1 MINALTVDVEDYFM
15 VAAFSDVIPADHW
28 DKYECRLGAVMPRLL
43 DLLDRYCVKG
53 TFFVLGWVAERFP
66 HLVRDIHGRGHEVAC
81 HSYRHRLVYEQTPA
95 QFREDTRKAKGI
107 LENILGEPILGYR
120 APSYS
125 VTNASLWAL
134 NILSEEGF
142 EYDSSVYPVRH
153 DRYGIPGF
161 GRFPR
166 RMEGN
171 GGEGIVEI
179 PPSTVRILGMTLPF
193 GGGGYLR
200 LFPASWT
207 EWALRD
213 LNGREEQPAI
223 VYVHPWEMD
232 PDPPRM
238 QGNAVSVFR
247 HYVNIGTTE
256 EKLSR
261 LLRGFGF
268 GPMRQVFERYFQYKN
283 DRQG

>member
-15 VAAFSDVIPADHW
+15 VSAFSNVISVDHW
-28 DKYECRLGAVMPRLL
+28 DRYECRLGAVMPRLL
-43 DLLDRYCVKG
+43 DLLDRYGVKG
-53 TFFVLGWVAERFP
+53 TFFVLGWVAERYP
-66 HLVRDIHGRGHEVAC
+66 DIVREIRGRGHEVAC
-81 HSYRHRLVYEQTPA
+81 HSHRHRLVYEQTPG
-95 QFREDTRKAKGI
+95 QFREDTRKAKRI
-107 LENILGEPILGYR
+107 LEDILGEPIRGYR

-125 VTNASLWAL
+125 VTTASLWAL
-134 NILSEEGF
+134 DILAEEGF

-166 RMEGN
+166 RVEGN
-171 GGEGIVEI
+171 GAGGIVEI

-200 LFPASWT
+200 LFPVGWT

-213 LNGREEQPAI
+213 LNGREGQPAV

-238 QGNAVSVFR
+238 RGSAFSEFR

-268 GPMRQVFERYFQYKN
+268 GPMRQVFERHLQ
-283 DRQG
+283 

>member
-1 MINALTVDVEDYFM
+1 MINAMTVDVEDYFM
-15 VAAFSDVIPADHW
+15 VSAFSDVIPVDHW
-28 DKYECRLGAVMPRLL
+28 DRYTCRLGVVMPRLL
-43 DLLDRYCVKG
+43 DLLDRYAVKG
-53 TFFVLGWVAERFP
+53 TFFILGWVAERFP
-66 HLVRDIHGRGHEVAC
+66 DFVRNIRGRGHEVAC
-81 HSYRHRLVYEQTPA
+81 HSLRHRLVYEQTPA

-107 LENILGEPILGYR
+107 LEDILGEPVRGYR

-125 VTNASLWAL
+125 VTTASLWAL
-134 NILSEEGF
+134 DILAEEGF

-171 GGEGIVEI
+171 GVGGIVEI

-200 LFPASWT
+200 LFPVGWT
-207 EWALRD
+207 EWALRE
-213 LNGREEQPAI
+213 LNVRERQPAI

-238 QGNAVSVFR
+238 RGSAVSVFR

-268 GPMRQVFERYFQYKN
+268 GPMRQVFEGHFQSNN

>member
-15 VAAFSDVIPADHW
+15 VSAFSDLKPVDHW
-28 DKYECRLGAVMPRLL
+28 DQYECRLGAVMPRLL
-43 DLLDRYCVKG
+43 DLLERYGVKG
-53 TFFVLGWVAERFP
+53 TFFILGWVAERYP
-66 HLVRDIHGRGHEVAC
+66 ELVRDIRGRGHEVGC
-81 HSYRHRLVYEQTPA
+81 HSHQHRLVYDLTPT

-107 LENILGEPILGYR
+107 LEDILGEPIPGYR

-125 VTNASLWAL
+125 VTTASLWAL
-134 NILSEEGF
+134 DILAEEGF

-166 RMEGN
+166 RVGGN
-171 GGEGIVEI
+171 GTGGIVEI

-200 LFPASWT
+200 LFPAGWT
-207 EWALRD
+207 EWALRE
-213 LNGREEQPAI
+213 LNGREGQPAV
-223 VYVHPWEMD
+223 VYIHPWELD

-238 QGNAVSVFR
+238 RGSVVSEFR
-247 HYVNIGTTE
+247 HYVNIDTTE
-256 EKLSR
+256 GKLSR
-261 LLRGFGF
+261 LLQRFDF
-268 GPMRQVFERYFQYKN
+268 GPMRVAFGRHLQE
-283 DRQG
+283 